1 MISNKL
7 FFRVSAQFCKHNPG
21 HRITKVDL
29 IWHHL
34 NIKKNSH
41 FNFFKDMSC
50 YCWLSKLSLNPLNW
64 MIHFGSASTRFN
76 SKLEWDK
83 EMGLQVSRSNYMIRF
98 DDTSKKISI
107 RLIFWF
113 SLKKK
118 NLTNNGTRTNV
129 IITFDLPLYF
139 TKKN

>member
-1 MISNKL
+1 
-7 FFRVSAQFCKHNPG
+7 
-21 HRITKVDL
+21 
-29 IWHHL
+29 
-34 NIKKNSH
+34 
-41 FNFFKDMSC
+41 
-50 YCWLSKLSLNPLNW
+50 

-76 SKLEWDK
+76 SKLELDK
-83 EMGLQVSRSNYMIRF
+83 EMGLQVLRSNCMIRF